1 MIIGKPLFSPS
12 FSKAVLFKEIK
23 ISDKNPSNERKQT
36 IREAV
41 QAKISD
47 IQEAQTNMGEDKV
60 NT

>member
-12 FSKAVLFKEIK
+12 FSKAVLLKEIK

-36 IREAV
+36 IREAA
-41 QAKISD
+41 QEKISD